1 MSLMDSRTRGKG
13 DLRQWLSQHL
23 PTESLLPTSWRAR
36 PGSFVALMS
45 LYESNYRRL
54 GQLAGELRSLDGLH
68 RSSVQGDVELE
79 LCVTERSPYTTML
92 QLTYVFGEGSAVP
105 TAPDMEVRIYHDAR
119 LAEAHSWA
127 NRHEH
132 PLLRSWRQHAGLD
145 LDQRWARNMML
156 NKWLEYCLDRGH
168 GFRRLRASP

>member
-1 MSLMDSRTRGKG
+1 MKSSSDNFDSRKLALQGLLG
-13 DLRQWLSQHL
+13 E
-23 PTESLLPTSWRAR
+23 PLLPASWRSR
-36 PGSFVALMS
+36 PRSFVALMA

-54 GQLAGELRSLDGLH
+54 GALAGELRSVDGLH

-79 LCVTERSPYTTML
+79 LRVTERSPYTTML
-92 QLTYVFGEGSAVP
+92 QLTYAFSDDGSVP
-105 TAPDMEVRIYHDAR
+105 NAPDMEVRVYHDAR

-127 NRHEH
+127 DTHEH
-132 PLLRSWRQHAGLD
+132 PLLRGWRQHAGLD

-156 NKWLEYCLDRGH
+156 NKWLDYCLERGH